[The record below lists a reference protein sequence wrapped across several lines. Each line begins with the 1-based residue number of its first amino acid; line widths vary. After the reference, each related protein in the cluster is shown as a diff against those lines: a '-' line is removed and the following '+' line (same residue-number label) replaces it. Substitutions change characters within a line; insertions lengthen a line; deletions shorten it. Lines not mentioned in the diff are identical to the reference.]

1 MQFRGTP
8 HHAVF
13 EISDDDGAIFG
24 AFRGIAF
31 NKTVVQDAREAVAR
45 ALGIEPQ
52 KMIAQQRQFFL
63 LLQRPDVAPGTRR
76 TGRVLVVHFITPLG
90 NPSRRRRIPSSLM
103 LCIATRNSRLLNASN
118 NGTSATALTRPPASP
133 ALTIP

>member
-8 HHAVF
+8 YHAVF

-31 NKTVVQDAREAVAR
+31 NKTVVQEAMEAI
-45 ALGIEPQ
+45 ATGLGIEPQ

-63 LLQRPDVAPGTRR
+63 LVQRPDVALGTRR
-76 TGRVLVVHFITPLG
+76 TGDVLVVHLITPLG
-90 NPSRRRRIPSSLM
+90 NPSRRRRIPSSLY
-103 LCIATRNSRLLNASN
+103 C
-118 NGTSATALTRPPASP
+118 ALQHAIQDS
-133 ALTIP
+133 L